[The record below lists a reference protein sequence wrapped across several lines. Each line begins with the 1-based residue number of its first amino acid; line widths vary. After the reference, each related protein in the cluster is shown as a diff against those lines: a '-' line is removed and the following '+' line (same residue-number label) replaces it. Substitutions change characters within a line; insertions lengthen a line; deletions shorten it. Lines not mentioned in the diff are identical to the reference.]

1 MLGVLFIV
9 VILSALVALMGINR
23 KLGFWGYFFASM
35 LLSPLIGFLLV
46 LASDPR
52 RPGVDNKA

>member
-1 MLGVLFIV
+1 MLGILLIV
-9 VILSALVALMGINR
+9 VILSAIVALMGINR

-35 LLSPLIGFLLV
+35 LLSPLVGLFLV

-52 RPGVDNKA
+52 RPGADDKA